1 MKIKDIISK
10 LKRWWKQLWCKH
22 DKAYHTRA
30 ELYDANPPHNRMRY
44 SILQRPVCPL
54 CGKDLGKW
62 RIIRDGLSKSQAAK
76 YMRAKERQ
84 MHRDFG
90 A

>member
-1 MKIKDIISK
+1 MKLWKLLSK
-10 LKRWWKQLWCKH
+10 WWKQLWCRKH
-22 DKAYHTRA
+22 DKAYHTHA

-44 SILQRPVCPL
+44 AILQRPVCVK

-62 RIIRDGLSKSQAAK
+62 RIIKDNLSKSQAARF
-76 YMRAKERQ
+76 MRASERQ